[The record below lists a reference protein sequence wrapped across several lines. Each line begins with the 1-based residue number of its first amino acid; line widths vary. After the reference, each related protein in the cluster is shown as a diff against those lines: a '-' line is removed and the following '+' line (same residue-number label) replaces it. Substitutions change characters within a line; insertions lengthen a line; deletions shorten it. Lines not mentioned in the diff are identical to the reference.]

1 MDELSLPSL
10 VSFYVLLTLIGLF
23 ALLVWGWQIK
33 VLQGKAM
40 QNPDGTSDDWH
51 EQKTHYGIAFSS
63 LPSQHR
69 RYNTCIHHT
78 TLGALSSRFSQLLVC
93 LGEHND
99 DIDQSALRETE
110 NQP

>member
-51 EQKTHYGIAFSS
+51 EQKTHFGIAFADVFLACPASIAGIILVFITPRWGHYLLALVS
-63 LPSQHR
+63 FWFVWA
-69 RYNTCIHHT
+69 NTMT
-78 TLGALSSRFSQLLVC
+78 TSTIPPG
-93 LGEHND
+93 
-99 DIDQSALRETE
+99 
-110 NQP
+110 